1 MTITNHKKDRS
12 IYSNSKS
19 NGNSNNNNPSSSA
32 SASSSTC
39 FIISASV
46 IIYLATVSLIPIY
59 NKYFFQKSLYP
70 YPIATAAIQLGVV
83 SILCGIVN
91 SLQHYYYYYNGS
103 SSSSSQ
109 RALSELSSSSASAV
123 SSSSEQSWI
132 GGPYF
137 WWKVQWCVPI
147 GALFGLKYSCTNL
160 GLQLVSASTH
170 VLLQATDL
178 VWTVVGAYLITKER
192 STCTEVLC
200 LVFCILG
207 SILLSYQILI
217 DDKNNNSN
225 NGNNT
230 NDATGMM
237 MMGGSSG
244 AGSGGSSGTA
254 IFAIVIN
261 LTSPILLGLCL
272 STLRLA
278 CKELMGNTQNR
289 VRGTVSSI
297 ELTCIKLMISS
308 SVAFVLACLH
318 DGPAATTTVPVVPF
332 INTTHY
338 NEFTTRIGINDD
350 DDNDTTN
357 INHNKNTRWYAA
369 FLELSGQTQLGVI
382 GGAVLILIFQ
392 VNCTYLTYLTSTIAV
407 GLVGQVKIIPQY
419 IVATIFNH
427 LYNMHSSS
435 TRSSISNN
443 TRSSTIMNGIG
454 AVLIMSSALAFG
466 ILNLP
471 SSVDTD
477 EKKKR
482 IEEEEQQDDDASN
495 NDTNDSTADERT
507 NLLLSLPLPN

>member
-1 MTITNHKKDRS
+1 
-12 IYSNSKS
+12 
-19 NGNSNNNNPSSSA
+19 
-32 SASSSTC
+32 
-39 FIISASV
+39 
-46 IIYLATVSLIPIY
+46 
-59 NKYFFQKSLYP
+59 
-70 YPIATAAIQLGVV
+70 
-83 SILCGIVN
+83 
-91 SLQHYYYYYNGS
+91 
-103 SSSSSQ
+103 
-109 RALSELSSSSASAV
+109 
-123 SSSSEQSWI
+123 
-132 GGPYF
+132 
-137 WWKVQWCVPI
+137 
-147 GALFGLKYSCTNL
+147 
-160 GLQLVSASTH
+160 
-170 VLLQATDL
+170 
-178 VWTVVGAYLITKER
+178 VVGAYLITKER

-225 NGNNT
+225 NRNNA

-237 MMGGSSG
+237 MMIMGDSG
-244 AGSGGSSGTA
+244 ADSDGSSGTA

-272 STLRLA
+272 ATLRLA

-318 DGPAATTTVPVVPF
+318 DGPAATTTIPVVPL

-338 NEFTTRIGINDD
+338 DEFTTRTGINDD
-350 DDNDTTN
+350 DDYDTTN
-357 INHNKNTRWYAA
+357 NNHNNNTRWYAA

-419 IVATIFNH
+419 IVATVFNH

-471 SSVDTD
+471 SSVDNI

-482 IEEEEQQDDDASN
+482 IEEEQQQQDDDASN
-495 NDTNDSTADERT
+495 KDTNDSTADERT
-507 NLLLSLPLPN
+507 NLLLSLPIPN